1 MRVVR
6 VLLSV
11 LVLPLAIACKPAA
24 PPAAGEAVGEAA
36 GTVYGERLSLTDTTS
51 VAAVIANAEGMVG
64 QRVLV
69 AGTVVD
75 VCEERGCWLALGSEE
90 GGATLRV
97 KVEDGVI
104 IFPMSARGHQA
115 VVEGVV
121 EKIDLT
127 AEQAREQAMK
137 HAKEKGEPF
146 DSMGVFAAKTSYQ
159 LRGLGAIITE

>member
-1 MRVVR
+1 MRVVPM
-6 VLLSV
+6 LLSA
-11 LVLPLAIACKPAA
+11 LVLPLAIGCKPAA
-24 PPAAGEAVGEAA
+24 PPAASEAA
-36 GTVYGERLSLTDTTS
+36 ATKAYGEPLTLTDTTTVS
-51 VAAVIANAEGMVG
+51 TVLANAEGMVG
-64 QRVLV
+64 QKVLV

-75 VCEERGCWLALGSEE
+75 VCQERGCWLALGSEE

-104 IFPMSARGHQA
+104 IFPMSARGHHA

-146 DSMGVFAAKTSYQ
+146 DSTVTFTAKTSYQ
-159 LRGLGAIITE
+159 LRGIGAIITE

>member
-1 MRVVR
+1 MRVVPM
-6 VLLSV
+6 LLSA

-24 PPAAGEAVGEAA
+24 TPAASEAA
-36 GTVYGERLSLTDTTS
+36 TKSYGEPLTLSDTTTVS
-51 VAAVIANAEGMVG
+51 AVLASAEGMVG
-64 QRVLV
+64 QKVLV

-75 VCEERGCWLALGSEE
+75 VCQERGCWLALGSTE

-104 IFPMSARGHQA
+104 IFPMSARGHHA

-127 AEQAREQAMK
+127 AAQAREQAMK

-146 DSMGVFAAKTSYQ
+146 DSTATITARTSYQ
-159 LRGLGAIITE
+159 LRGIGAIISE

>member
-1 MRVVR
+1 MRAAR
-6 VLLSV
+6 VLLFA
-11 LVLPLAIACKPAA
+11 LVLPLVVGCQPAETPAPAA
-24 PPAAGEAVGEAA
+24 AV
-36 GTVYGERLSLTDTTS
+36 GTVYGEKPTLTDTTA
-51 VAAVIANAEGMVG
+51 VATVLANAESMVG
-64 QRVLV
+64 QKVLV

-75 VCEERGCWLALGSEE
+75 VCQERGCWLALGSEE

-146 DSMGVFAAKTSYQ
+146 DSTAVFQAKTSYQ
-159 LRGLGAIITE
+159 LRGLGAIIAE

>member
-1 MRVVR
+1 MRVVPM
-6 VLLSV
+6 LLSA

-24 PPAAGEAVGEAA
+24 PPAASEAA
-36 GTVYGERLSLTDTTS
+36 ATKAYGEPLTLTDTTMVS
-51 VAAVIANAEGMVG
+51 TVLANAEGMVG
-64 QRVLV
+64 QKVLV

-75 VCEERGCWLALGSEE
+75 VCQERGCWLALGSEE

-104 IFPMSARGHQA
+104 IFPMSARGHHA

-137 HAKEKGEPF
+137 HAKEKGEAF
-146 DSMGVFAAKTSYQ
+146 DSTATFTAKTSYQ
-159 LRGLGAIITE
+159 LRGIGAIITE

>member
-1 MRVVR
+1 MRAR
-6 VLLSV
+6 VLLSI
-11 LVLPLAIACKPAA
+11 LVLPLAIACKAADA
-24 PPAAGEAVGEAA
+24 PPAAGPA
-36 GTVYGERLSLTDTTS
+36 GTVYGERPTLTDTTA
-51 VAAVIANAEGMVG
+51 VADVLANAEQMVG
-64 QRVLV
+64 QKILV

-75 VCEERGCWLALGSEE
+75 VCQERGCWLALGSEE

-146 DSMGVFAAKTSYQ
+146 DSTAVFQAKTSYQ
-159 LRGLGAIITE
+159 LRGLGAIIAE

>member
-1 MRVVR
+1 MRAAR
-6 VLLSV
+6 VLLFA
-11 LVLPLAIACKPAA
+11 LVLPLVVGCKPAET
-24 PPAAGEAVGEAA
+24 PAAVAAA
-36 GTVYGERLSLTDTTS
+36 GTAYGEKLTLTDTTA
-51 VAAVIANAEGMVG
+51 VADVLANAEQMVG
-64 QRVLV
+64 QKVLV

-75 VCEERGCWLALGSEE
+75 VCQERGCWLALGSEE

-146 DSMGVFAAKTSYQ
+146 DSTAVFQAKTSYQ

>member
-1 MRVVR
+1 MRAVR
-6 VLLSV
+6 VLLSA
-11 LVLPLAIACKPAA
+11 LVLPLAIACKPADT
-24 PPAAGEAVGEAA
+24 PATSQAA
-36 GTVYGERLSLTDTTS
+36 GTVYGERPSLTDTTS
-51 VAAVIANAEGMVG
+51 VAAVIANAESMVG

-75 VCEERGCWLALGSEE
+75 VCQERGCWLALGSEE

-146 DSMGVFAAKTSYQ
+146 DSTATFAAKTSYQ

>member
-6 VLLSV
+6 VLLSA
-11 LVLPLAIACKPAA
+11 LVLPLAIACKATDA
-24 PPAAGEAVGEAA
+24 PPAAEPA
-36 GTVYGERLSLTDTTS
+36 GTVYGERPSLTDTTS
-51 VAAVIANAEGMVG
+51 VAAVIANAEQMVG

-75 VCEERGCWLALGSEE
+75 VCQERGCWVALGSEE

-115 VVEGVV
+115 VVEGIV
-121 EKIDLT
+121 EKLDLT

-146 DSMGVFAAKTSYQ
+146 DSMAVFQAKISYQ